1 MSAATTTGTSTLLLR
16 TCAAEWSRLWT
27 VRTTWWF
34 VVAATVGVLGL
45 GTLLGFE
52 SASDPAALQ
61 GQPAWDNAQV
71 LMMPAQLVLLGL
83 VVLAVTADHATGGIV
98 LSLQW
103 TPRRT
108 VLFVARALVTV
119 TTATGLGVLLMVG
132 AAVLADATAG
142 SALTLPADEGVPAV
156 GEVGLVLLAGSSLA
170 VGLGSVLR
178 STAGALIAVFLLV
191 VVLPL
196 VLPLFGERVQEL
208 ADALPGAG
216 AIFLLTGSGDMSTT
230 SSVVVLTAWA
240 VGALVL
246 GCLRLVRDDADR

>member
-1 MSAATTTGTSTLLLR
+1 MNAATTTGPTLLAR
-16 TCAAEWSRLWT
+16 TFRAEWSRLWT

-45 GTLLGFE
+45 GTLLGLE
-52 SASDPAALQ
+52 SASDPVALQ

-108 VLFVARALVTV
+108 VLFAARALVTV
-119 TTATGLGVLLMVG
+119 ATATVLGVLLMVG

-142 SALTLPADEGVPAV
+142 AALTLPLDEAASAV
-156 GEVGLVLLAGSSLA
+156 GEVGLVLLAGSALA

-178 STAGALIAVFLLV
+178 STAGALIGVFLLV

-196 VLPLFGERVQEL
+196 VLPLFGERVREV

-216 AIFLLTGSGDMSTT
+216 AIFLLTGSGDLTTT
-230 SSVVVLTAWA
+230 SSVVVLTVWG